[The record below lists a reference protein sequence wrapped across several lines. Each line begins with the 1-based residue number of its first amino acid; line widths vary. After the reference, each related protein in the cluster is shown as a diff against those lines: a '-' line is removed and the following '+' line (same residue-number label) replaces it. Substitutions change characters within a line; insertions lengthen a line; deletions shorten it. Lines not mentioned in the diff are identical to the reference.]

1 MGFLGGIT
9 TIVSAR
15 LFGCQG
21 CRAGVSVAPVRMVW
35 DQKRKINPGFHPNF
49 RFPLMSCPGLFHQ
62 GSHVEPQ
69 PRTDRIFPGQCLYQ
83 RFWVV
88 LPSLSPLPRRLS
100 GEISPER
107 IFLAKP
113 RSRRGHQRRRG
124 EAMIPWKRLGPSCD
138 LEPWALQ
145 IPINLQLPSKP
156 LQGSVQTAELPGN
169 PS

>member
-62 GSHVEPQ
+62 SSHVEPQ
-69 PRTDRIFPGQCLYQ
+69 PRTDPIFPGQCLYQ
-83 RFWVV
+83 AFLGCFTQPLTPPEETQRGDKPWTHF
-88 LPSLSPLPRRLS
+88 PRKASLQTRPPKTPR
-100 GEISPER
+100 
-107 IFLAKP
+107 
-113 RSRRGHQRRRG
+113 